1 MNVRIEFRDVQPS
14 ERVRDECRSAANT
27 FEQEFPEMQSC
38 DVRISHDGELH
49 EAHVHVTGKGVDVA
63 ASASERE
70 IRDAVHEAL
79 ERARKQLRKRHDK
92 KIFARRRSP
101 GGTG

>member
-1 MNVRIEFRDVQPS
+1 MNVRVEFRDVQLS
-14 ERVRDECRSAANT
+14 ERVREECENAASAL
-27 FEQEFPEMQSC
+27 EQEFPQMQSC
-38 DVRISHDGELH
+38 DVRVSHDGELH
-49 EAHVHVTGKGVDVA
+49 EAHVHVTGKGVDIA

-79 ERARKQLRKRHDK
+79 ERARKQLRKHHDK